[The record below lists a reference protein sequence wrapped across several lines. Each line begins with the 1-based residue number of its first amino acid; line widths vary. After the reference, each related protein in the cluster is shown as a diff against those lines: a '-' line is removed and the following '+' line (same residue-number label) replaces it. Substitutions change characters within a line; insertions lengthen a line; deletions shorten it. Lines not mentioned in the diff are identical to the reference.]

1 MEWIDEIKKAMA
13 MLKNGCSKNDMW
25 AKCEDCPF
33 GEYCEALELHYMPI
47 PEEWDIED

>member
-25 AKCEDCPF
+25 TKCEDCPF
-33 GEYCEALELHYMPI
+33 GEYCEVLEFHYMPI

>member
-25 AKCEDCPF
+25 TKCEDCPF
-33 GEYCEALELHYMPI
+33 SEYCEVLEFHYMPI

>member
-25 AKCEDCPF
+25 INCKDCPF
-33 GEYCEALELHYMPI
+33 DEYCGVLEDHGMPL